1 MLSGFFK
8 NAQDEEVQCHNYFYV
23 KTKIWFD
30 QFTLECIPP
39 PRQSCLFWAMKDL
52 FLHFKILEF

>member
-39 PRQSCLFWAMKDL
+39 PPILP
-52 FLHFKILEF
+52 FLGNEGFIPSF